1 MNKIYRVVWSK
12 VKNRYIVV
20 PELLRHTTGY
30 SKVVAALCV
39 ALVCSGSSLV
49 LAEDTS
55 IAAQD
60 AVIQGTLIV
69 NGKKA
74 DGSALNPNKP
84 AVTVHGLMVSKDV
97 LQVNHLMGT
106 SGNGS
111 GTIDVSSVNTND
123 ELRTHGYLV
132 VGAQETS
139 EGDSTVH
146 ERSASIGTNNQIDG
160 EDSTG
165 IGLYNT
171 VYGNASLATG
181 YENRAYSFGSFAFGL
196 ENNVYASYSFAGG
209 AYSEAGNKGDA
220 DVSTPEG
227 RHKLQNNAKG
237 WNSFAYGF
245 RARAIGSTSAA
256 LGYRSEALGENSFA
270 AAGGLTG
277 EKAKNAVALGSKAK
291 ADLKDSVA
299 LGSRSVASVDKGV
312 IGYRPTSTVQTGAKP
327 VKAAPSALDST
338 WQSTAAAIAVG
349 DAPNGITRQIIGV
362 AAGTADTDAV
372 NVAQLKAVVAMAA
385 EGNDTR
391 STVKAGE
398 NVTLTTQGNEFGA
411 DEYTINV
418 KADGKVASGDTK
430 LISGDT
436 VYQETRVQADG
447 HYIRQTN
454 TAAENITALDNQ
466 VGLNTKSITNLGGQ
480 ISKLDSRINRVG
492 AGAAALAG
500 LHPLDFDPDNKWDFA
515 AAYGNYSNA
524 NAVAIGAFYRP
535 NENMM
540 FSIGGS
546 FNGGENMMNFGISW
560 KFGQTSSVTRS
571 RISITEDVLA
581 LKQQVAALTKELAAY
596 KSGMSMKK

>member
-12 VKNRYIVV
+12 VKNRYIVG

-39 ALVCSGSSLV
+39 ALVCTGGSLV

-84 AVTVHGLMVSKDV
+84 AVTVQGLMVSKDV
-97 LQVNHLMGT
+97 LQVNHLMGV

-111 GTIDVSSVNTND
+111 GSIDVSSVNTND

-139 EGDSTVH
+139 EGDSTVS

-160 EDSTG
+160 TNSIG
-165 IGLYNT
+165 VGLYNN
-171 VYGNASLATG
+171 VYGHAAQAAGWKNQ
-181 YENRAYSFGSFAFGL
+181 AYAMGSFAFGL

-277 EKAKNAVALGSKAK
+277 KNAKNAVAMGDRAK

-312 IGYRPTSTVQTGAKP
+312 AGYRPTSTAQSGPKP
-327 VKAAPSALDST
+327 EKVALSAPDST

-372 NVAQLKAVVAMAA
+372 NVAQLKQVVAMAA
-385 EGNDTR
+385 KGNDTR

-398 NVTLTTQGNEFGA
+398 NVILTTQGNEFGA

-447 HYIRQTN
+447 HYILQTN

-560 KFGQTSSVTRS
+560 KFGQTSSITRS

-596 KSGMSMKK
+596 KSGMSMTK